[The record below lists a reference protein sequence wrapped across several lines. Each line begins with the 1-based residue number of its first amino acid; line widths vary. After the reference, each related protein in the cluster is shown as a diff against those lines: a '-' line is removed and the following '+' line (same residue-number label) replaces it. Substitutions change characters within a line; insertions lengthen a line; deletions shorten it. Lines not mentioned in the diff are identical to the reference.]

1 MSNNARPS
9 RRNTP
14 LRRSDHTPRLLRLA
28 ILSFAPG
35 QIPLDPTTNTV
46 VEGAIEIQTRRVLEN
61 LTAVLQAGGSSLQ
74 QVVKTTIFLADM
86 GDFATVNTIY
96 AEYFGTNPPAR
107 STVQVARL
115 PRDVGIEIE
124 VIALR
129 ASNAQPHA
137 AAAAAGRW

>member
-1 MSNNARPS
+1 MSNERTTIATEYAPA
-9 RRNTP
+9 
-14 LRRSDHTPRLLRLA
+14 A
-28 ILSFAPG
+28 IGPYAQAIAVGDFIFCSG

-61 LTAVLQAGGSSLQ
+61 LSAVLQAGGSSLQ

-86 GDFATVNTIY
+86 GDFATVNGIY
-96 AEYFGTNPPAR
+96 AEYFGSNPPAR

-129 ASNAQPHA
+129 A
-137 AAAAAGRW
+137 